1 MRQRVDLA
9 QKSRGQAGQS
19 SRSGVRVMAAMETL
33 ASLARSELPEA
44 LQELNQKHVYINDV
58 IQWCETSYQTGN
70 KKAQTKEYLVDSLES
85 VAKEVEN
92 VADKLSD
99 FLTLQGNALD
109 DLGTMLELIN
119 EKLDVAKAQ
128 NAAVRFFSLLRMAA
142 RRPRGSHPKT
152 RFLGPPRQVPAGRG
166 RSRAARGGGARAH
179 GRRA

>member
-1 MRQRVDLA
+1 
-9 QKSRGQAGQS
+9 
-19 SRSGVRVMAAMETL
+19 MAAMVTL

-70 KKAQTKEYLVDSLES
+70 KKEVQAQTKEYLVDSLES

-109 DLGTMLELIN
+109 DLARARIGG
-119 EKLDVAKAQ
+119 
-128 NAAVRFFSLLRMAA
+128 
-142 RRPRGSHPKT
+142 RRPRTATLAP
-152 RFLGPPRQVPAGRG
+152 RG
-166 RSRAARGGGARAH
+166 RLE
-179 GRRA
+179 GRLEDR